1 MGPRYRGTKTEVRAL
16 AAFVALQRAADS
28 VAGST
33 QEEIVRAGLT
43 QSQFGVLEAL
53 LHLGPLCAKDLA
65 RKILRTK
72 GNLTLVIENLE
83 KGALVERTARDEDRR
98 FLTVALTKKGRRL
111 VGGMFPRHARVIER
125 SFGVLTADEQEELR
139 RLCRKLGKAQG

>member
-16 AAFVALQRAADS
+16 VAFVALQRAAES
-28 VAGST
+28 VMSAT

-83 KGALVERTARDEDRR
+83 KGGLVVRTARDEDRR
-98 FLTVALTKKGRRL
+98 YLTVALTRKGRRL
-111 VGGMFPRHARVIER
+111 VAGMFPRHAGTIVKAFKI
-125 SFGVLTADEQEELR
+125 LTAEEQEELR